1 MADSVGA
8 YMSFTTIGQIRKG
21 IKNVRESK
29 QFEKESLSNI
39 EQVFI
44 FGLDVKR
51 KAKKKIK
58 ISPAFTGVSKEKL
71 KRGESIADFSKI
83 VINRNFLLDIFKK
96 ICEIRTTFGS
106 GEKQSLSKFMKAIKS
121 GKIDL
126 MKLQK
131 NVAVSNQKYFSSISK
146 KVGVNKE
153 LLYSVTFSVYKPI
166 FELCAAEKQNFIEDY
181 KWKKGSCPI
190 CGTTAAMAKFE
201 KEVGRRLLW
210 CPLCGTEWVFQRIK
224 CPFCDNENQDSLRY
238 FYLEAKSPYRVDV
251 CDECKGYVKT
261 VDERKRS
268 KDEKTIFETEDLMTV
283 FLDTL
288 AEKEGYKRI

>member
-1 MADSVGA
+1 
-8 YMSFTTIGQIRKG
+8 MSFTTIGQIRKG

-51 KAKKKIK
+51 KAK
-58 ISPAFTGVSKEKL
+58 ISPAFTGASKEKL

-121 GKIDL
+121 EKIDL

-131 NVAVSNQKYFSSISK
+131 NVAVNNRKYFSSISK

-153 LLYSVTFSVYKPI
+153 LLYSITFSVYKPI
-166 FELCAAEKQNFIEDY
+166 FELCAAEKQNFIQDY

-190 CGTTAAMAKFE
+190 CGTTAAMAKFA
-201 KEVGRRLLW
+201 KAVGRRLLW

-224 CPFCDNENQDSLRY
+224 CPFCDNESQDSLRY

-268 KDEKTIFETEDLMTV
+268 KDEKTIFEAEDLKTV

-288 AEKEGYKRI
+288 AEKEGYKRF